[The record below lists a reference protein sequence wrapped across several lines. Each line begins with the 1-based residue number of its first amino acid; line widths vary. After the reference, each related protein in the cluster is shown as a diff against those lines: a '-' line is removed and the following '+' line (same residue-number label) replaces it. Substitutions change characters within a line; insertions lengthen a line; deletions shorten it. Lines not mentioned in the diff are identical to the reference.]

1 MANEGIMPIPKDRS
15 TETRNIVVTLVSIF
29 LLYLISIYFYHKV
42 EGWSPLDATYFV
54 TMTITTI
61 GYGDFAPHSDEG
73 KIFTMFIAFIGIG
86 LAFLLIAN
94 IVAFREKA
102 LDRHM
107 FDKLMVLKRLSVLHR
122 GPPEKQIT
130 KGLGA
135 VPPKIGKRR

>member
-1 MANEGIMPIPKDRS
+1 MVDGGLMPIPKDRS
-15 TETRNIVVTLVSIF
+15 AETRNIVMSLISIF
-29 LLYLISIYFYHKV
+29 LLYIISIYFYHKV
-42 EGWSPLDATYFV
+42 EGWSPLDAAYFV

-86 LAFLLIAN
+86 LAFFLIAN
-94 IVAFREKA
+94 MVAFREKA

-122 GPPEKQIT
+122 GPPEKPIT

-135 VPPKIGKRR
+135 VPPKIEKKR